1 MCEET
6 LIISAS
12 ARAFLHPTQVGEMS
26 ARGLG
31 ARGLSLTRLQSTREM
46 RNSRPASR
54 TMGACSKA
62 VIHNFYSQ
70 LRLQQGLKPYKNKGP
85 SSSKADPSANP
96 RLNFNPGFFISL
108 FNAFL
113 G

>member
-6 LIISAS
+6 LIFSAS

-31 ARGLSLTRLQSTREM
+31 ASLSLTRLQSTREM
-46 RNSRPASR
+46 RNSRPASL

-96 RLNFNPGFFISL
+96 RLNFNLDFFISL
-108 FNAFL
+108 FKAFL

>member
-31 ARGLSLTRLQSTREM
+31 ASLSLTRFQSTREM
-46 RNSRPASR
+46 RNSRPASLI
-54 TMGACSKA
+54 MGAYSKA
-62 VIHNFYSQ
+62 VIHNFHFQ

-85 SSSKADPSANP
+85 VAQRPILVPTQS
-96 RLNFNPGFFISL
+96 
-108 FNAFL
+108 
-113 G
+113 